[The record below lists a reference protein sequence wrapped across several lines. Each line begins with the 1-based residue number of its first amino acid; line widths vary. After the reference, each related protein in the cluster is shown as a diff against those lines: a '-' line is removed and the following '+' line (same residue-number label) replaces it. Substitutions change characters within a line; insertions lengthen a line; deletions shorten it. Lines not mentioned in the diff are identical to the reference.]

1 MAESIRRTVKD
12 LVTIEGQ
19 SSVATMEVALKRR
32 SPTYELKFGLIGFA
46 VGLSA
51 LAGVALAQN
60 IHHRARFGL
69 DTPPGAASAWSTEI
83 RR

>member
-1 MAESIRRTVKD
+1 V
-12 LVTIEGQ
+12 
-19 SSVATMEVALKRR
+19 KRR

-51 LAGVALAQN
+51 VAGVALAHN
-60 IHHRARFGL
+60 IHHHARIAS
-69 DTPPGAASAWSTEI
+69 DSPPSTASAWNTEI

>member
-1 MAESIRRTVKD
+1 M
-12 LVTIEGQ
+12 
-19 SSVATMEVALKRR
+19 KRR

-51 LAGVALAQN
+51 VAGVALAHN
-60 IHHRARFGL
+60 IHHHARL
-69 DTPPGAASAWSTEI
+69 ASDSSPYAASVRIIEA